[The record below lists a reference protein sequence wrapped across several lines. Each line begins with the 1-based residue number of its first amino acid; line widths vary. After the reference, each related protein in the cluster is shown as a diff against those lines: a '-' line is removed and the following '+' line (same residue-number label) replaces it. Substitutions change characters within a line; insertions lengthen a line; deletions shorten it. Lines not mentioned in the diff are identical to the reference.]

1 MLLNVGVDVVAYA
14 LHAVESEA
22 TEFSIWM
29 HMAAGREAKEDH
41 KNKRAV

>member
-14 LHAVESEA
+14 LHAVESET

-29 HMAAGREAKEDH
+29 HITDGGEKDN

>member
-14 LHAVESEA
+14 LHAVESET

-29 HMAAGREAKEDH
+29 HIADGGEAKERQQ
-41 KNKRAV
+41 K